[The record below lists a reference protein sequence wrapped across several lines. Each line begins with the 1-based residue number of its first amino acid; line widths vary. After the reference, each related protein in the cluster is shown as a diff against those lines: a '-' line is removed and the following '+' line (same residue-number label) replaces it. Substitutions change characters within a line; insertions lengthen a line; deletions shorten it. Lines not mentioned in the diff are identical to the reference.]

1 MKFLIIIP
9 AHNEEKN
16 VQFCLRSLEH
26 QTFKDYE
33 VVVVNDGS
41 TDKTGEAAEEFTQR
55 NQNFSVVHLEKSGH
69 EPGAKVV
76 RTFNRGL
83 ETQDLHRFEVIC
95 KFDADVVFPP
105 NYLAEINKVY
115 EQNQKAGMVSGLV
128 RIKKSVFETQLA
140 FDFKDEKKQ
149 WIFENLSSKNHV
161 RGPIKSYRKECF
173 EAMNGLRPVLGWDN
187 IDVMLAKM
195 HGFEVVTLKNLWV
208 KHLRPT
214 AYKYKNQKAEKLGEY
229 FYNIGLNLPLAAISS
244 AKSALKNKSLKE
256 FFVTVKSFLKQNSER
271 SLSSQ
276 EINYIRKLRWSGI
289 LGKK

>member
-195 HGFEVVTLKNLWV
+195 YGFEVVTLKNLWV